1 MNVRALFALVGV
13 VGTVG
18 AYAACSSDEVTA
30 VDDAG
35 TSPTGTTT
43 TTSTTPTSTTTS
55 TTPTPDSSVPDAAS
69 PDASG
74 DASGDASTDSAVDA
88 ADGATAATWT
98 AVHAIITNRC
108 GNTCHLKA
116 NNPSGNLRLD
126 NKNMAYTN
134 LVNVDVAN
142 NCGAITKRVVPS
154 NAAQSKLYVKVSS
167 PTATIANCGNR
178 MPNPGTT
185 ALPAAEIAA
194 FQSWINAGALNN

>member
-1 MNVRALFALVGV
+1 MNVRALLALVGV

-30 VDDAG
+30 NDDAG
-35 TSPTGTTT
+35 TSPTS
-43 TTSTTPTSTTTS
+43 TSTTTPKPTSTTT
-55 TTPTPDSSVPDAAS
+55 TTAPTPDSSVPDSSS
-69 PDASG
+69 PDATA
-74 DASGDASTDSAVDA
+74 DASSDASTDARADA
-88 ADGATAATWT
+88 SDGATAATWT

-134 LVNVDVAN
+134 LVNVDAASA
-142 NCGAITKRVVPS
+142 CDAITKRVVPG

-167 PTATIANCGNR
+167 PTPTIAKCGNR

-194 FQSWINAGALNN
+194 FQSWINAGAPNN